1 MPSPAINARALRGLD
16 DQIQRVVNA
25 FDGHATEEERAY
37 TFLRVSALTALAV
50 MALIAIGEV
59 FFR

>member
-1 MPSPAINARALRGLD
+1 M
-16 DQIQRVVNA
+16 VNA
-25 FDGHATEEERAY
+25 FDSYATEEERACN
-37 TFLRVSALTALAV
+37 FLRVSALTALAV